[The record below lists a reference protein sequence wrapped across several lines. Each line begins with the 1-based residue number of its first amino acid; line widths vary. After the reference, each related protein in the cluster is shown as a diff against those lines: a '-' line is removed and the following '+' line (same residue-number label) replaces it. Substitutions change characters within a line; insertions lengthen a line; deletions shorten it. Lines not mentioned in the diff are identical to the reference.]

1 MYVKTPFKEGFRSTK
16 LRQDWKWCNNICQ
29 NPLYKGV
36 LMEVMSVALS
46 IRSLSP
52 QESRVVLALRETD
65 RTETTRG
72 EITALLGGTLKAADH
87 VIESLRRK
95 GWLERAAWGKY
106 LLIPPEQGPD
116 VLGNSNLL
124 ALASHIIDPYYFGF
138 GTAAAHYGLTTQV
151 RSVIYVVAPEERR
164 ARLVHDSN
172 VRIVKQAAKKFFAFS
187 EVDVL
192 GYKVQMSDREKT
204 SIDCID
210 HPEYAGGVGEAAMI
224 LATAA
229 RRYDWE
235 KATDYLARIG
245 SGVLA
250 RRFGWLCDYV
260 KAEMPLN
267 ARAHLETIADKSRKT
282 WLGAPPE
289 RKIPD
294 AIGYDDGWGVF
305 VNVARAELHG
315 SAGLGQRKTI
325 KRS

>member
-1 MYVKTPFKEGFRSTK
+1 
-16 LRQDWKWCNNICQ
+16 
-29 NPLYKGV
+29 
-36 LMEVMSVALS
+36 MSLP
-46 IRSLSP
+46 IRTLGP
-52 QESRVVLALRETD
+52 QESRVVLALREMAH
-65 RTETTRG
+65 TETTRT
-72 EITALLGGTLKAADH
+72 EIASLLGGTLKAADH

-124 ALASHIIDPYYFGF
+124 ALASHVLQPYYFGF
-138 GTAAAHYGLTTQV
+138 ATAAAHYGLTTQA
-151 RSVIYVVAPEERR
+151 RNVIYVVALEERR
-164 ARLVHDSN
+164 ERRVHDSR
-172 VRIVKQAAKKFFAFS
+172 VFTVKQTAKKFFGFS

-192 GYKVQMSDREKT
+192 GYKVMMSDREKT

-210 HPEYAGGVGEAAMI
+210 HPAFAGGVGESATI

-229 RRYDWE
+229 RRYDWD
-235 KATDYLARIG
+235 KTMDYIDRIG
-245 SGVLA
+245 AGALA

-260 KAEMPLN
+260 KAEMPLSVR
-267 ARAHLETIADKSRKT
+267 ARLEVIARKSRKT

-294 AIGYDDGWGVF
+294 AIGYDEAWRVL
-305 VNVARAELHG
+305 VNVPRAELRG

-325 KRS
+325 KRSI